1 MKEFGS
7 EGSEGS
13 SIEQRVT
20 VVGSYIYIIIASLKV
35 TEAYQSWWLVYVV
48 AGLVYLNERENVGN
62 LGQLVHAE
70 LQLHCHISTPA
81 ASESTK
87 EAEGSEGG
95 NNNVKVYDQSVV
107 KKCKNVKSV

>member
-1 MKEFGS
+1 M
-7 EGSEGS
+7 
-13 SIEQRVT
+13 
-20 VVGSYIYIIIASLKV
+20 
-35 TEAYQSWWLVYVV
+35 

-95 NNNVKVYDQSVV
+95 NNNVKVYEMQP
-107 KKCKNVKSV
+107 KCSKEVQKREKCMRCNQK